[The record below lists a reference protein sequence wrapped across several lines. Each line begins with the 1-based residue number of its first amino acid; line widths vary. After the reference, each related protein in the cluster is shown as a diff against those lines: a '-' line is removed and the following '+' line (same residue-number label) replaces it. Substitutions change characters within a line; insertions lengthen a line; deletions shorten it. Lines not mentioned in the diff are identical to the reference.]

1 MLAWLAKRAAGETV
15 KLTVWRSG
23 KTRQFSAVLSASE

>member
-1 MLAWLAKRAAGETV
+1 MLALLERRAAGETV

-23 KTRQFSAVLSASE
+23 KTRQVSVVLSASE